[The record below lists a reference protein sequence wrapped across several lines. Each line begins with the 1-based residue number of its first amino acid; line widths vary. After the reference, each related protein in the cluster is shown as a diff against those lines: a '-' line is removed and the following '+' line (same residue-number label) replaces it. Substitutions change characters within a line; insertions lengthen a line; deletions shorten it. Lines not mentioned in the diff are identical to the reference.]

1 MKHTSEFLLDI
12 SSNHTEYSKDFT
24 SIISGQEALSNTTDN
39 IFFLSGVRS
48 NLTKRASDK
57 DVVSKKYFYIDL
69 DIKKVLSTQPQ
80 FKDIYKLPSEVGTQK
95 VIKYANQIK
104 RLLGNTRLSDWRY
117 INFTGNGVH
126 IYYVSETALDVGAD
140 ITATQYKR
148 WLEMILDEFEGLSED
163 EFTRALLSPDKAC
176 SNIGRI
182 ARLPW
187 SFNVKWEAIKTF
199 LLDFQDV
206 YTEKLYW
213 FNDVEVENRAT
224 SKVLGVASGSCDISL
239 DRTVEADKFRNYT
252 SYSAMLKY
260 IVPMIELIPLLNDE
274 YTAKPH
280 VTGAGA
286 SIHRPRKD
294 SLNSTR
300 TMFIS
305 KYNELIRSNSQNEWW
320 RLLKDYPGL
329 QGKDKLTIVDVAMAV
344 TGDRLRDFKSW
355 IGKQGL
361 SHIVESINR
370 FDNNGKLRAEK
381 SPDSNKKKVT
391 GSLVPKEN
399 ESACNRS
406 KNGKFD
412 TSGND
417 NKTAIIP
424 WNIHEKT
431 LIHTETKAWLTS
443 LKDKVKQYQKTWGRF
458 QKEIRESCKGLRL
471 YPISNEM
478 INYRFSK
485 AKDIDRYI
493 QTTVAV
499 LEGILTREI
508 EVSHTDI
515 TEMTIFNLVKEKYEK
530 KI

>member
-1 MKHTSEFLLDI
+1 MKPVDNFISDISSWKTEYSINASTIITKAEALENVTDNVYFVSGIKSWLTRRCTAKDFINKRYLFLDFDIQADLMASGYGVDTAHEWRDIILEYKDNLLDI
-12 SSNHTEYSKDFT
+12 
-24 SIISGQEALSNTTDN
+24 LSWWC
-39 IFFLSGVRS
+39 
-48 NLTKRASDK
+48 
-57 DVVSKKYFYIDL
+57 
-69 DIKKVLSTQPQ
+69 
-80 FKDIYKLPSEVGTQK
+80 
-95 VIKYANQIK
+95 
-104 RLLGNTRLSDWRY
+104 LSDRRYCIFSWR
-117 INFTGNGVH
+117 GLH
-126 IYYVSETALDVGAD
+126 LYYVSEEPIEVGETALTPQRYRQW
-140 ITATQYKR
+140 IMSIHETFRQ
-148 WLEMILDEFEGLSED
+148 EMNKFECD
-163 EFTRALLSPDKAC
+163 FTRSVFAPDSKC
-176 SNIGRI
+176 TDIGRL

-187 SFNVKWEAIKTF
+187 SVNQKCWLRCEIVES
-199 LLDFQDV
+199 Q
-206 YTEKLYW
+206 YRRTEKLYG
-213 FNDVEVENRAT
+213 FDDVEVGNRVT
-224 SKVLGVASGSCDISL
+224 SKALGVARGSCDISL
-239 DRTVEADKFRNYT
+239 PNNPETDKFRDYN

-260 IVPMIELIPLLNDE
+260 IVPIIELIPLLNDE
-274 YTAKPH
+274 YTVKPH
-280 VTGAGA
+280 VSGAGA
-286 SIHRPRKD
+286 SIHRPRED
-294 SLNSTR
+294 NPNSTR
-300 TMFIS
+300 AMFIS
-305 KYNELIRSNSQNEWW
+305 KYNELIRNNSKNEWG
-320 RLLKDYPGL
+320 RLLKDYPDL